1 MSVCRLCAAALLLA
15 PSTCPAADIG
25 RAGDDAHEAMGLP
38 RIRVVVE
45 VDILGS
51 RSPSV
56 RAEVS
61 RYPTDQRP

>member
-1 MSVCRLCAAALLLA
+1 MRMPVCRLCAAALLLA
-15 PSTCPAADIG
+15 PSTCPASDIG
-25 RAGDDAHEAMGLP
+25 GVGDHAHDAMRLP

-56 RAEVS
+56 RAELS
-61 RYPTDQRP
+61 RYPD